1 METLRAL
8 WPADAPAPLRRRR
21 RRAWFGAAVVVSA
34 VAVAVAL
41 SLLLRPAAGPTVT
54 AAEVHVPTQR
64 LHCGQTAELVGVLT
78 TDGRV
83 GP

>member
-1 METLRAL
+1 M
-8 WPADAPAPLRRRR
+8 
-21 RRAWFGAAVVVSA
+21 SA